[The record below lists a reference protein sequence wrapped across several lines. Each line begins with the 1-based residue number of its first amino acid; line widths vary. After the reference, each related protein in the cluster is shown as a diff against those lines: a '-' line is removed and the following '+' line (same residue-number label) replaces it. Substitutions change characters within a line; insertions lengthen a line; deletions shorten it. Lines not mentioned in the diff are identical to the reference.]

1 MKMYEK
7 GANYD
12 NVELLP
18 WETDMLIEHRNSI
31 DAWIR
36 EEILPT
42 MPAKKQ
48 FKVDFGKRFKGI
60 DSKPTTDFH
69 LIVNAE
75 PRIYASEYPD
85 VIPDKIIRIGV
96 TKRYGWCPTAIEK
109 ITDTKMLYALSDY
122 WLKIKSELEAQLE
135 KNHQVQE
142 EPPVQPLLGYS
153 KIIKNVIGNRTYI
166 NDAV

>member
-31 DAWIR
+31 HEWIKAK
-36 EEILPT
+36 ILPT
-42 MPAKKQ
+42 MPARKQ
-48 FKVDFGKRFKGI
+48 FTVDFGKRYKGI

-75 PRIYASEYPD
+75 PRIYTSEYPD
-85 VIPDKIIRIGV
+85 VIPDTIVKIGV
-96 TKRYGWCPTAIEK
+96 TKRYGWCPTPIEK
-109 ITDTKMLYALSDY
+109 ITDPKMLYALSDN
-122 WLKIKSELEAQLE
+122 WLKIKRELEEQLE
-135 KNHQVQE
+135 RHHKVQE
-142 EPPVQPLLGYS
+142 KPSVKPVAVRPT
-153 KIIKNVIGNRTYI
+153 IIRNVITTRAI
-166 NDAV
+166 NHAV